1 MKPEPISPT
10 LTSPR
15 EVWHRHLQAG
25 LAGDVDAVMADFTE
39 ASVIMTADGVI
50 AGEAAIR
57 DFFEKLLADMTPQV
71 AESVKVN
78 FEHAHDDV
86 VISNFT
92 IGAWDRTLHD
102 TAVIDST
109 FIRVLTTVNY
119 AAG

>member
-1 MKPEPISPT
+1 MKPDPVSTI
-10 LTSPR
+10 LTSAK
-15 EVWHRHLQAG
+15 EVWHRHLQVG

-57 DFFEKLLADMTPQV
+57 DFFEKLLADMTPEV
-71 AESVKVN
+71 AESVTVN

-86 VISNFT
+86 VTSNFT
-92 IGAWDRTLHD
+92 IGAWGRTLHD
-102 TAVIDST
+102 TAVVDGT